1 MGVYVKIKLIITDAK
16 ENIRDLKVDESGRE
30 EKR

>member
-1 MGVYVKIKLIITDAK
+1 MGVYVKIKLIITDAE